1 MFSSI
6 RSLLRDALRA
16 IGAPEDAAIV
26 LDVSRNEGHGDLST
40 PVAFS
45 LAGHFGRSPRSIA
58 EEIVRHLPAAPE
70 GIAEATI
77 AGGGFINIRCTP
89 EFYHRSLE
97 NLPDPGKGYLRSD
110 TSNGPRALIR
120 SSAPTADPSLP
131 LGRYRDAVLCET
143 IALLLRHTGHQ
154 VTHEQ
159 TATPGSHALTVE
171 LFGSGTATASTIRTV
186 PHQSVLLL
194 NEGAPWPRTAS
205 PPATGDLLAEFG
217 ADMVRFFLLMRPAG
231 IRPLFDLDLARR
243 HSERNPLRYLQYA
256 SARIAGL
263 LRHAAAESLPL
274 DERADLSPLR
284 QPEELALVRQILLF
298 PQAVSR
304 AARGLEPATLADS
317 LRDLVS
323 AFGMFHRQC
332 RIIAEPP
339 PLQSARLRL
348 LAATGRTLAAGLG
361 LLGISAPERV

>member
-26 LDVSRNEGHGDLST
+26 LDVPRDGSHGDLST

-45 LAGHFGRSPRSIA
+45 LAGHLGRSPRSIA
-58 EEIVRHLPAAPE
+58 EEIVRHLPMAPE

-77 AGGGFINIRCTP
+77 AGAGFINIRCTP
-89 EFYHRSLE
+89 GFYHRCLE
-97 NLPDPGKGYLRSD
+97 NLPDPGKGYLRND
-110 TSNGPRALIR
+110 TGNGLRALIR
-120 SSAPTADPSLP
+120 SSTLTADPSLP

-143 IALLLRHTGHQ
+143 IAALLRHTGHQ
-154 VTHEQ
+154 VAYEQ
-159 TATPGSHALTVE
+159 SATPGPHALTVE
-171 LFGSGTATASTIRTV
+171 LFGSGAAAGSTIRTV
-186 PHQSVLLL
+186 PHQSVLIL
-194 NEGAPWPRTAS
+194 NEGAPWP
-205 PPATGDLLAEFG
+205 PATPPPSTNDLLAEFG
-217 ADMVRFFLLMRPAG
+217 ADTVRFFLIMRPAG
-231 IRPLFDLDLARR
+231 IRSLFDLDLARR

-263 LRHAAAESLPL
+263 LRHAASESLPL
-274 DERADLSPLR
+274 DEHTDLSPLR
-284 QPEELALVRQILLF
+284 RPEELALVRQILLF
-298 PQAVSR
+298 PEAVSR
-304 AARGLEPATLADS
+304 AARSLEPATLAES

-323 AFGMFHRQC
+323 AFGAFHRQC

-339 PLQSARLRL
+339 PLQGARLRL
-348 LAATGRTLAAGLG
+348 LMVTGSTLAAGLG